1 MEKKTLGKSGDFVNL
16 EKMEPYAKVTKMKFS
31 THY

>member
-16 EKMEPYAKVTKMKFS
+16 EKVEPCGKVTKMKFS
-31 THY
+31 FHY